1 MGLLEDIIINANRSR
16 VVLLAA
22 LLVPPAASA
31 QQAQRQDLARYCT
44 HCATVVSVTV
54 DGAAA
59 GQVGSSGQ
67 AAGGA
72 STGARKFV
80 LLLRYADGRKQSM
93 VFDNDP
99 GFREGDKVRVRDGV
113 LSREP

>member
-1 MGLLEDIIINANRSR
+1 MAPL
-16 VVLLAA
+16 
-22 LLVPPAASA
+22 AASA
-31 QQAQRQDLARYCT
+31 QQVQQQNLARYCT

-59 GQVGSSGQ
+59 GQVGSSGP
-67 AAGGA
+67 AADGA
-72 STGARKFV
+72 STAARKFV
-80 LLLRYADGRKQSM
+80 LQLRYADGRKQSM

-99 GFREGDKVRVRDGV
+99 GFRAGDKVRVRDGV

>member
-1 MGLLEDIIINANRSR
+1 MP
-16 VVLLAA
+16 VLLAA
-22 LLVPPAASA
+22 LFMPFAAMA
-31 QQAQRQDLARYCT
+31 QQPQQHDVARYCT

-54 DGAAA
+54 DGQAA
-59 GQVGSSGQ
+59 GQVGGSGQTSSG
-67 AAGGA
+67 GGA
-72 STGARKFV
+72 GAHKFV

-99 GFREGDKVRVRDGV
+99 GFRTGDKVRVRDGV